1 MATPNV
7 TRLDRAA
14 VLALLAGADRPCA
27 PFDLAQL
34 AAFDLAQLVAQA
46 PAAVAALGA
55 EARGRLTRYRVPRVT
70 EDGTCSRPGDLLPEP
85 FDLLAAVHGLREGD
99 AGAEGVLQR
108 QHVLAQAVAQ
118 LAAATAVDWCGVY
131 RRVRA
136 PGAGAGGEHALVK
149 EAYVGAPSRA
159 LFPLTAAF
167 AAHSNNST
175 VGLSGT
181 AILIDDTRALDDA
194 TPYYVCDGAVR
205 SELCVP
211 IFGRRRRQR
220 GEAAAP
226 SADGAAAVGEAEGA
240 GEEEEEEG
248 EEEEEEEVLLG
259 IIDAEAFA
267 PRHFTPARVALVL
280 AAAEALGRAA
290 LLAPLLPP
298 GAGHAHGGA

>member
-34 AAFDLAQLVAQA
+34 VAAA

-240 GEEEEEEG
+240 GG
-248 EEEEEEEVLLG
+248 GEEEEEEVLLG

-267 PRHFTPARVALVL
+267 PRHFTPPRVALVL